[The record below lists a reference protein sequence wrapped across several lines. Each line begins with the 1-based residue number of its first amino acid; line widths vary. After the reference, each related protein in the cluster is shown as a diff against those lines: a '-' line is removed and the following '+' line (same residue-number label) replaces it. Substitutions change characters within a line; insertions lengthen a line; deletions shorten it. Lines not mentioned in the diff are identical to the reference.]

1 MRDLWVS
8 WLILT
13 IICAAGMIKLL
24 SIAPSNKSSYYMSCK
39 FNAELDKKQLKK
51 GKRKWWQNFI

>member
-1 MRDLWVS
+1 MCDLWIS

-13 IICAAGMIKLL
+13 VIGVVGVIKLL

-51 GKRKWWQNFI
+51 GKIKW

>member
-1 MRDLWVS
+1 MADLWIS

-13 IICAAGMIKLL
+13 VIGAAGVIKLL
-24 SIAPSNKSSYYMSCK
+24 SIAPSNKSNYYMSCK

-51 GKRKWWQNFI
+51 GKRKW

>member
-1 MRDLWVS
+1 MPDLWIS

-13 IICAAGMIKLL
+13 IIGVAGVIKLL
-24 SIAPSNKSSYYMSCK
+24 SIAPSNKSNYYMSCK

-51 GKRKWWQNFI
+51 GKRKW